1 MSKARR
7 QWSVG
12 FRYGLAL
19 LILVAAHAIQEL
31 VYEFIY
37 PTVYDFSILAVIL
50 IAWLCGRWPALL
62 AIAIA
67 TFSANYMFV
76 EPRWT
81 WVTFTQTRY
90 IAFMALFVA
99 AASLAAIGVAAT
111 SDALQRAE
119 RELVRRKQVEK
130 EREILLA
137 VITHDLRSPLSS
149 VRMVA
154 ELLREREK
162 GCIGAQQAAGRI
174 LRITGRLARLVEQ
187 LLEYSQCETTGTLPI
202 DRAPAD
208 MRDVWRE
215 VIQDIELES
224 DHVHRIDFSFEG
236 NSKGN
241 WDRDRLEQ
249 VAQNLLINAL
259 DHGEPET
266 PVHVVGRGQNGQV
279 TVEVHN
285 HALEPL
291 PKEKLT
297 KLFQP
302 FGSSGRKKVG
312 TRSTGM
318 GLYIAR
324 QIALAHGGDIGA
336 RFNRDEVVF
345 AVTLPR
351 N

>member
-1 MSKARR
+1 MSKERR
-7 QWSVG
+7 QLSVG

-19 LILVAAHAIQEL
+19 LILVAAHALQEL

-37 PTVYDFSILAVIL
+37 PTVYDFSILAVVL
-50 IAWLCGRWPALL
+50 IAWLCGRWPALV
-62 AIAIA
+62 AVAVSTI
-67 TFSANYMFV
+67 SANYMFM

-81 WVTFTQTRY
+81 WVTFTSSRY
-90 IAFMALFVA
+90 VAYMALYVS

-119 RELVRRKQVEK
+119 HELARRKQVEK

-137 VITHDLRSPLSS
+137 IITHDLRSPLSS
-149 VRMVA
+149 VRLVA
-154 ELLREREK
+154 QLLREREK
-162 GCIGAQQAAGRI
+162 GCLGAQEAAGRI
-174 LRITGRLARLVEQ
+174 LRITERLARLVEQ
-187 LLEYSQCETTGTLPI
+187 LLEFSQCETTGSLPI

-208 MRDVWRE
+208 MRDVWQE
-215 VIQDIELES
+215 AIQDIQLEPGPQ
-224 DHVHRIDFSFEG
+224 HRIDFSFEG
-236 NSKGN
+236 NSQGN

-259 DHGEPET
+259 DHGEPEK
-266 PVHVVGRGQNGQV
+266 PVHVVGREHDGQV

-285 HALEPL
+285 HAVEPV
-291 PKEKLT
+291 PQEKLT

-336 RFNRDEVVF
+336 SFNRDEVVF